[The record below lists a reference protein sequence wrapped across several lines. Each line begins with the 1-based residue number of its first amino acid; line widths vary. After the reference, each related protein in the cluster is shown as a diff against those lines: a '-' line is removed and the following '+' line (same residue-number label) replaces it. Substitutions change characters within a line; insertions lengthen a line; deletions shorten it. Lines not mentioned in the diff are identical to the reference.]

1 MKKIS
6 LMAAALLITG
16 SLLVPA
22 FAQDE
27 TPAQG
32 QESAAEPAAAPAK
45 PVVHVRKKVRR
56 KKVAKKAPA
65 QQPAAQAAATPVARE
80 PEPAAAPAAPAP
92 QVRQIET
99 ATAAPAAVSAPVI
112 AEAPRR
118 SACPNCFQPL
128 LAGYND
134 IISELKPWMD
144 EMDVQASDF
153 ERRLSAIQK
162 HIDEKDD
169 AIEKA
174 KLGTDKHEVKAA
186 VKDLSRERKTFLKD
200 YSEVR
205 DEKEDFYKQFSKEI
219 EKKIEGYNKTVKLK
233 LKITQAAALQ

>member
-1 MKKIS
+1 MKKIT
-6 LMAAALLITG
+6 LAASALLIAA
-16 SLLVPA
+16 SLSAPV

-27 TPAQG
+27 SPAQA
-32 QESAAEPAAAPAK
+32 QESAAAPAAAPAK
-45 PVVHVRKKVRR
+45 PAVRVRKKVRR
-56 KKVAKKAPA
+56 KKNVKKAQT
-65 QQPAAQAAATPVARE
+65 QQPAAPVAVKPVSVE
-80 PEPAAAPAAPAP
+80 PEPVVAPAAVPQAP
-92 QVRQIET
+92 KVET